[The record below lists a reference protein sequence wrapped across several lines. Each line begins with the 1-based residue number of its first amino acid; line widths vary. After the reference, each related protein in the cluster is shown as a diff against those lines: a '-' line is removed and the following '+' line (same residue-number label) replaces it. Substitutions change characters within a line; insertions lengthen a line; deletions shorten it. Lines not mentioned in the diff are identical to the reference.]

1 MLDPT
6 HTFEFDEAVET
17 AKLLQ
22 PTRVLFGTSAAAQEL
37 VRYLQVIAT
46 TDMSIVLQGEAGTGK
61 ELVARWLHDVSPY
74 APGRFVTAT
83 SWTMED
89 YGSAEGDSDE
99 SRSWSIVSQLE
110 DARLATLFVENV
122 EGLEARTQA
131 SLARLLQ
138 DSPFVS
144 STGPSAPTSGIRI
157 ISATQSDLRQEAL
170 SGNLRPDFFH
180 CISAYTARLM
190 PLRSRLDELPALVHH
205 FIQVHSRDLGLSP
218 QALSRDALQVLQQYH
233 WPGNL
238 RELEEILIGYVLTNS
253 EVLLLEK
260 ISALQR
266 STDGAVREPVEKSR
280 ADDSPSSP
288 SASPIQQL
296 DDTTI
301 LKALRENGWNRR
313 RTANRLQISYRSLL
327 YKLKKM
333 DLASGQR
340 PRTA

>member
-1 MLDPT
+1 MLDST
-6 HTFEFDEAVET
+6 HTSEFDQTVET

-22 PTRVLFGTSAAAQEL
+22 SARVLFGASATGQEL
-37 VRYLQVIAT
+37 LRNLQVIAT

-74 APGRFVTAT
+74 GAGRFITAT
-83 SWTMED
+83 SWTMEN
-89 YGSAEGDSDE
+89 YGSSYGDPDE
-99 SRSWSIVSQLE
+99 SRTWSIVNQLQ

-138 DSPFVS
+138 DSPFIA
-144 STGPSAPTSGIRI
+144 STGPNAPASGIRI

-218 QALSRDALQVLQQYH
+218 RALSRDALQVLQQYH

-266 STDGAVREPVEKSR
+266 STEGAAREPLDKSR
-280 ADDSPSSP
+280 ADESLS
-288 SASPIQQL
+288 SASASAIQQL
-296 DDTTI
+296 DDNTI

-313 RTANRLQISYRSLL
+313 RTASRLQISYRSLL

-333 DLASGQR
+333 DLASGHR